1 MEIHQLQYVVEL
13 AKQRNFTRAAD
24 EICVTQSTLSHQI
37 AKLEDELDIKLFDRN
52 SRIVFPTEAG
62 EEFIH
67 HAREVLAT
75 LEVARQS
82 VLAYR
87 KLLKG
92 TLRIGVIASLGSID
106 YANMLAKFHQEHQ
119 GLNFEIVQEGTYS
132 LLEKIRAREL
142 DVAFV
147 AVGPQEEDEDI
158 AFYHLAYDDYVL
170 AVPPG
175 HVFAERDSIDLV
187 EAAEEKFIFQPTS
200 DRMHYTCMEAC
211 AQAGFKPQIVCQS
224 NHAPTCLA
232 LISAGMGIG
241 FFPREKISGQKL
253 AVTIVKLKQ
262 PVQKNIVLAVG
273 RNFSLSPAVVTFN
286 RFVMNWVQGLG
297 SGEE

>member
-1 MEIHQLQYVVEL
+1 MEIHQLQYVVEV

-62 EEFIH
+62 EEFIN
-67 HAREVLAT
+67 HAKAVLAT
-75 LEVARQS
+75 LEVAKQS

-92 TLRIGVIASLGSID
+92 TLRIGVIASLGTID
-106 YANMLAKFHQEHQ
+106 YANMLAQFHKEHQ
-119 GLNFEIVQEGTYS
+119 GLNFEIVQDGTYS

-142 DVAFV
+142 DVAFAAV
-147 AVGPQEEDEDI
+147 ASQEADEDV

-175 HVFAERDSIDLV
+175 HAFAGREYINLS
-187 EAAEEKFIFQPTS
+187 EAAEERFIFQPSS

-211 AQAGFKPQIVCQS
+211 AEAGFKPQIVCQS
-224 NHAPTCLA
+224 NHSPTCLA

-253 AVTIVKLKQ
+253 AIAVVKLKQ

-273 RNFSLSPAVVTFN
+273 KHFSLSPAVVAFN
-286 RFVMNWVQGLG
+286 RFVIDWVQALRL
-297 SGEE
+297 EER

>member
-1 MEIHQLQYVVEL
+1 MEIHQLQYVVEV

-37 AKLEDELDIKLFDRN
+37 AKLEDELGIKLFDRN
-52 SRIVFPTEAG
+52 SRTVYPTEAG
-62 EEFIH
+62 EEFIN
-67 HAREVLAT
+67 HAKTVLAN
-75 LEVARQS
+75 LEIARQS
-82 VLAYR
+82 IQTYIE
-87 KLLKG
+87 LLKG
-92 TLRIGVIASLGSID
+92 TLRIGVIASLGKID
-106 YANMLAKFHQEHQ
+106 YANMLAKFHKEHQ

-147 AVGPQEEDEDI
+147 AVAPQEEDEDI

-175 HVFAERDSIDLV
+175 HLFAGREYIELA
-187 EAAEEKFIFQPTS
+187 EAAKERFIFHPAS

-224 NHAPTCLA
+224 NHSPTCLA

-241 FFPREKISGQKL
+241 FFPLEKVTGHNFNI
-253 AVTIVKLKQ
+253 AVVKLKQ
-262 PVQKNIVLAVG
+262 PVQKNIVLAIAKHV
-273 RNFSLSPAVVTFN
+273 SLSPAVVAFN
-286 RFVMNWVQGLG
+286 RFVLNWVQALKL
-297 SGEE
+297 EER

>member
-1 MEIHQLQYVVEL
+1 MEIHQLQYVVEV

-37 AKLEDELDIKLFDRN
+37 AKLEDELGIKLFDRN
-52 SRIVFPTEAG
+52 SRTVFPTEAG
-62 EEFIH
+62 EEFIN
-67 HAREVLAT
+67 HAKAVLAN

-92 TLRIGVIASLGSID
+92 TLRIGVIASLGKID
-106 YANMLAKFHQEHQ
+106 YANMLAQFHKEHP

-142 DVAFV
+142 DIAFAAV
-147 AVGPQEEDEDI
+147 AVQEEDEDI
-158 AFYHLAYDDYVL
+158 AFHHLAYDDYVL
-170 AVPPG
+170 AVGPS
-175 HVFAERDSIDLV
+175 HQFAGREYIELA
-187 EAAEEKFIFQPTS
+187 EAAEERFIFHPAS

-211 AQAGFKPQIVCQS
+211 AKAGFKPQIVCQS
-224 NHAPTCLA
+224 NHSPTCLA

-241 FFPREKISGQKL
+241 FFPHEKISGQKIDV
-253 AVTIVKLKQ
+253 AVVKLKQ
-262 PVQKNIVLAVG
+262 PVQKNIVLAIAKHYP
-273 RNFSLSPAVVTFN
+273 LSPAVVTFN
-286 RFVMNWVQGLG
+286 QFVIDWVQALKL
-297 SGEE
+297 EAR